1 MIGLRDAQLPPD
13 AEAILQIDTS
23 FSTNAIYIVATEA
36 PPESRSEKLNWPFHS
51 PNGFPS
57 TN

>member
-23 FSTNAIYIVATEA
+23 FSTNAIYIVEEA

>member
-23 FSTNAIYIVATEA
+23 FSTNAIYIVD
-36 PPESRSEKLNWPFHS
+36 RSSTGIALREIQLVPFHS